1 VAVEVLLVLKNL
13 VGQVAVLHIQ
23 QMADQELQV
32 KVLMVVHQNIVVA
45 QIMVAEAV
53 VEQVK

>member
-23 QMADQELQV
+23 QVADQELQV
-32 KVLMVVHQNIVVA
+32 KVLMVVHHPMLVA
-45 QIMVAEAV
+45 QIMVGEAV